1 MSLGKQIS
9 TLFVAALLLG
19 LGTRVATHNEMP
31 FWGHWE
37 PLKLIQPPTSIADDA
52 AAKPDST
59 FAKAES
65 AYEIDL
71 ATAMVLY
78 MKRSKN
84 SIHFIDAREPEVFAE
99 GHIPGAI
106 NVSFDHLDKEADKF
120 LALPKEYL
128 MVLYCDGGD
137 CHLSHD
143 LAEWALQMGY
153 GRLAVFT
160 GGWADWSAESDMVET
175 GAGGK

>member
-19 LGTRVATHNEMP
+19 LGTRVATNSDMP
-31 FWGHWE
+31 FWGYWK
-37 PLKLIQPPTSIADDA
+37 PLELIQPPATIADDA

-65 AYEIDL
+65 AYEINL
-71 ATAMVLY
+71 ATTMVLY
-78 MKRSKN
+78 MKRTKN
-84 SIHFIDAREPEVFAE
+84 NIHFIDSREPDVFAA
-99 GHIPGAI
+99 GHIPGAM

-120 LALPKEYL
+120 LALPKEDL
-128 MVLYCDGGD
+128 IVLYCDGGD

-143 LAEWALQMGY
+143 LAEWALGQGY

-160 GGWADWSAESDMVET
+160 GGWAEWSAESDMVET
-175 GAGGK
+175 GSGK